1 MDFMLQCMT
10 PLHSHQSARRGPDP
24 RLFSIRSRGH
34 DNVIPAAGRGPGGRA
49 GTGDCMAAGNGYV
62 PLRSFALVGTACSIS
77 AFLKPMESC
86 LTRFFPTQPAALS
99 RRSGVSKG
107 LALSPVAMTGAAAML
122 AGSFL
127 QWGYPGAPPGR
138 ACVIGGG
145 LALLQPAARPGAG
158 TTGLIDVAARHG
170 VPTGIRNKRTAI
182 FHGAAA
188 GHRAG
193 RPRPA
198 TAVPERGIMAD
209 SPP

>member
-1 MDFMLQCMT
+1 MKSSRRRERVSPMDFMLQCMT

-24 RLFSIRSRGH
+24 RLFSIRSSGD
-34 DNVIPAAGRGPGGRA
+34 DNVIPAACRGPGGRA

-122 AGSFL
+122 
-127 QWGYPGAPPGR
+127 
-138 ACVIGGG
+138 
-145 LALLQPAARPGAG
+145 
-158 TTGLIDVAARHG
+158 
-170 VPTGIRNKRTAI
+170 RNKRTAI
-182 FHGAAA
+182 FRSAAA
-188 GHRAG
+188 GHRAD
-193 RPRPA
+193 RLRPA

>member
-1 MDFMLQCMT
+1 MQSPGRPEGVSPMDFMLQCMT

-34 DNVIPAAGRGPGGRA
+34 DNVIPAAGRRPGGRA
-49 GTGDCMAAGNGYV
+49 GTGDCMAAGNGYA
-62 PLRSFALVGTACSIS
+62 PLRSFVLIGTACPIN
-77 AFLKPMESC
+77 AFPMSTVSC
-86 LTRFFPTQPAALS
+86 LTRFFPTRPAALA

-107 LALSPVAMTGAAAML
+107 LTLSPVAMTGAAAML
-122 AGSFL
+122 
-127 QWGYPGAPPGR
+127 
-138 ACVIGGG
+138 
-145 LALLQPAARPGAG
+145 
-158 TTGLIDVAARHG
+158 
-170 VPTGIRNKRTAI
+170 RNKRTAI
-182 FHGAAA
+182 FHSAAA

>member
-1 MDFMLQCMT
+1 MT
-10 PLHSHQSARRGPDP
+10 TLFPLLTAD
-24 RLFSIRSRGH
+24 L
-34 DNVIPAAGRGPGGRA
+34 AGASEPGGRM
-49 GTGDCMAAGNGYV
+49 TAGNGSA
-62 PLRSFALVGTACSIS
+62 PLRSFALIGTAYPINALLMSTV
-77 AFLKPMESC
+77 AC
-86 LTRFFPTQPAALS
+86 LTRFFLTQPAALS

-158 TTGLIDVAARHG
+158 TTGLIDGAARRIAS
-170 VPTGIRNKRTAI
+170 TGIRNKRTAI

-193 RPRPA
+193 RLRPA

>member
-1 MDFMLQCMT
+1 M
-10 PLHSHQSARRGPDP
+10 
-24 RLFSIRSRGH
+24 
-34 DNVIPAAGRGPGGRA
+34 V
-49 GTGDCMAAGNGYV
+49 AGNGYA
-62 PLRSFALVGTACSIS
+62 PLRSFALVGKACSIS

-86 LTRFFPTQPAALS
+86 VPRFFLTQPAALS

-107 LALSPVAMTGAAAML
+107 LALSPVALTGAAVML

-127 QWGYPGAPPGR
+127 QWGYPGAPAGP
-138 ACVIGGG
+138 CVIGGG

-158 TTGLIDVAARHG
+158 TTGLIDGARHG
-170 VPTGIRNKRTAI
+170 VPTGIRNKRTAT
-182 FHGAAA
+182 FHSAAA

>member
-1 MDFMLQCMT
+1 
-10 PLHSHQSARRGPDP
+10 
-24 RLFSIRSRGH
+24 
-34 DNVIPAAGRGPGGRA
+34 
-49 GTGDCMAAGNGYV
+49 MAAGNGYA
-62 PLRSFALVGTACSIS
+62 PLRSFVLIGTACPIN
-77 AFLKPMESC
+77 AFLMSTVAC
-86 LTRFFPTQPAALS
+86 LARLFLTQPAALA

-145 LALLQPAARPGAG
+145 LALLQSAVHPGAG
-158 TTGLIDVAARHG
+158 TTGLLDGAARRIAS
-170 VPTGIRNKRTAI
+170 TGIRNKRTAI
-182 FHGAAA
+182 FRSAAA
-188 GHRAG
+188 GHRAD
-193 RPRPA
+193 RLRPA

>member
-49 GTGDCMAAGNGYV
+49 GTGDCMAAGNGYA
-62 PLRSFALVGTACSIS
+62 PLRSFALIGTACPIN
-77 AFLKPMESC
+77 AFLMSTVAC
-86 LTRFFPTQPAALS
+86 LTRLFLTQPAALA

-107 LALSPVAMTGAAAML
+107 LAPSPVAMTGAAVML
-122 AGSFL
+122 AGSSL
-127 QWGYPGAPPGR
+127 QQGYPGALAGL
-138 ACVIGGG
+138 CVIGGG
-145 LALLQPAARPGAG
+145 LALLRRAVRLGAG
-158 TTGLIDVAARHG
+158 MTGLIDAAARG
-170 VPTGIRNKRTAI
+170 IAPTSIRNKLTDI
-182 FHGAAA
+182 FHSAAP
-188 GHRAG
+188 GLRAG

>member
-1 MDFMLQCMT
+1 MT
-10 PLHSHQSARRGPDP
+10 TLFPL
-24 RLFSIRSRGH
+24 L
-34 DNVIPAAGRGPGGRA
+34 AADLAGAPEPGDRM
-49 GTGDCMAAGNGYV
+49 TAGNGSAA
-62 PLRSFALVGTACSIS
+62 LRSFALVGTACS
-77 AFLKPMESC
+77 FVMGTVSC

-122 AGSFL
+122 
-127 QWGYPGAPPGR
+127 
-138 ACVIGGG
+138 
-145 LALLQPAARPGAG
+145 
-158 TTGLIDVAARHG
+158 
-170 VPTGIRNKRTAI
+170 RNKRTAI

>member
-24 RLFSIRSRGH
+24 RLFSIRSRAN

-49 GTGDCMAAGNGYV
+49 GTGDCMAAGNGYA
-62 PLRSFALVGTACSIS
+62 PLRSFVLIGTACS
-77 AFLKPMESC
+77 FVMGTVSC
-86 LTRFFPTQPAALS
+86 LTRFFPTRPAALA

-107 LALSPVAMTGAAAML
+107 LALSPVATTGTAAML
-122 AGSFL
+122 AGSSL
-127 QWGYPGAPPGR
+127 PWGYPGAPPGR

-158 TTGLIDVAARHG
+158 TTGLIDGAARRIAS
-170 VPTGIRNKRTAI
+170 TGIRNKRTAI
-182 FHGAAA
+182 FRSAAA

>member
-1 MDFMLQCMT
+1 MT
-10 PLHSHQSARRGPDP
+10 TLFPL
-24 RLFSIRSRGH
+24 L
-34 DNVIPAAGRGPGGRA
+34 AADLAGAPEPGDRM
-49 GTGDCMAAGNGYV
+49 TAGNGSAA
-62 PLRSFALVGTACSIS
+62 LRSFAVVGTACS
-77 AFLKPMESC
+77 FVMGTVSC
-86 LTRFFPTQPAALS
+86 LTRFFPTQPSALS

-122 AGSFL
+122 AGSSL
-127 QWGYPGAPPGR
+127 QRGYPGAPPGR

-145 LALLQPAARPGAG
+145 LALLQSAVHPGAG
-158 TTGLIDVAARHG
+158 TTGLLDGAARRIAS
-170 VPTGIRNKRTAI
+170 TGIRNKRTAI
-182 FHGAAA
+182 FHSAAA

>member
-1 MDFMLQCMT
+1 MT
-10 PLHSHQSARRGPDP
+10 TLFPL
-24 RLFSIRSRGH
+24 L
-34 DNVIPAAGRGPGGRA
+34 AADLAGAPEPGDRM
-49 GTGDCMAAGNGYV
+49 TAGNGSAA
-62 PLRSFALVGTACSIS
+62 LRSFALVGTACS
-77 AFLKPMESC
+77 FVMGTVSC
-86 LTRFFPTQPAALS
+86 LTRFFPTRPAALA
-99 RRSGVSKG
+99 RRSVVRKG

-122 AGSFL
+122 AGSSL
-127 QWGYPGAPPGR
+127 QWGYPGALAGP
-138 ACVIGGG
+138 CVIGGG

-182 FHGAAA
+182 FHSAAA